1 MFSDHL
7 KTIDALPAKK
17 LLFVAGGLVLVGQLV
32 AMGMVVG
39 SQVEKAQLRQASQAS
54 IQSAMTSCAETRHGL
69 ALRDC
74 TQLASTPTDADQVID
89 ASLPQA
95 GSAPVKGISLV
106 ALPDRY

>member
-17 LLFVAGGLVLVGQLV
+17 LLFVAGGLVLVG
-32 AMGMVVG
+32 
-39 SQVEKAQLRQASQAS
+39 RQASQAS

-74 TQLASTPTDADQVID
+74 TQMASTPTDANEVAD

-95 GSAPVKGISLV
+95 GSAPAKGISLV